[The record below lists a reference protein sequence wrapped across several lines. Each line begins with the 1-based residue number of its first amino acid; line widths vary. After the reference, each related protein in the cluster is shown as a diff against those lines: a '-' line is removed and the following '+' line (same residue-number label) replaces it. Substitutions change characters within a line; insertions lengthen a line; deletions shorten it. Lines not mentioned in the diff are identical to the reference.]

1 MTSASH
7 GRSDRAGLQGFPVG
21 RRGGLQKVSR
31 SSQDT
36 PWKPIAIALAIVLV
50 VVLIFAA
57 FVVAGV
63 MDLGWSLM

>member
-1 MTSASH
+1 
-7 GRSDRAGLQGFPVG
+7 
-21 RRGGLQKVSR
+21 VSR

-36 PWKPIAIALAIVLV
+36 PWKPIAIALA
-50 VVLIFAA
+50 VVLILVLIFTA